1 MYRFYKTQLNYL
13 KGYASQ
19 PWTLYSAD
27 KGTSF
32 CAGLVS

>member
-13 KGYASQ
+13 KEYASQ
-19 PWTLYSAD
+19 AWKFYSAD

-32 CAGLVS
+32 CAGMIS